1 MKTMNNFQNLI
12 DLKMSAIGLSFLIF
26 TSLDIEILLK
36 IIGSVFFIGYT
47 LRRWYLMEKHNKN
60 NNLKF

>member
-1 MKTMNNFQNLI
+1 MNNFQNLI